1 MAGVPRP
8 TQTQLIPGTAC
19 AIDLKIEFWS
29 SFISLHIGH
38 FGHFGNGP
46 GLAVLIELSG
56 LLKLHSQANVT
67 HLQNSFVMVV
77 SIDKELIFSG
87 KPLLPAEI

>member
-1 MAGVPRP
+1 MLSTFRLSFGR
-8 TQTQLIPGTAC
+8 L
-19 AIDLKIEFWS
+19 S
-29 SFISLHIGH
+29 SHNIGHFGH